1 MKEIMN
7 VISYENKND
16 ILIVSSFNIVIQ
28 QIDKYDATL

>member
-28 QIDKYDATL
+28 